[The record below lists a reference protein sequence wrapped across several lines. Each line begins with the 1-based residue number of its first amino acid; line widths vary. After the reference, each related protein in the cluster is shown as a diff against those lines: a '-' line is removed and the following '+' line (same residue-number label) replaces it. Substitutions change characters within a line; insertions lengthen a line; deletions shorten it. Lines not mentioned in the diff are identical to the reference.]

1 MDNTVYNEKVYVVR
15 IKATKEKNWDN
26 DDIIYAVA
34 YEGDGGLSFNGLKT
48 ICEQNSKWVITKKAN
63 TDSEMHCDQS
73 EIETALQEFPATGK
87 QLLTQIYPAATFFEL
102 VSLAYQ
108 EKIFT
113 DKEGSK
119 KLKDIAKKVKNQKHT
134 SDKITGPHM
143 NAAAMF
149 EKAKIDAE
157 NLAKEKMKIDLNE
170 KSKDDL
176 IDLVVDL
183 RASVVAVNEQAAVLI
198 SQAATKDSTIC
209 DLEKENSELKT
220 QLDEVRSKST
230 GFMSAADLAN
240 LDNKKLSDSLA
251 AEVVSGLKPFLAN
264 QFLTLKSSLAPVP
277 TMSEQLGET
286 LDRVKMIDSNILK
299 AGSDVKVQAD
309 RLTCI
314 LSTNHE
320 SSIGFLDEVRDS
332 LGITAEPSAPNIA
345 DTLAFLQ
352 NAAKQSE
359 GSLHHQEQEQHVS
372 EPAPK
377 HAGNCNYQASGD
389 HKTLVCTLGCGSK
402 VEVAA
407 PPTQNPGSQQANT
420 SLASGAQYATPVQV
434 YTQPQVPINN
444 NYGNNNQGNNNYNR
458 GNYSNRGNFNNRGN

>member
-63 TDSEMHCDQS
+63 TDSDMRCDQS
-73 EIETALQEFPATGK
+73 EIETALQEFRATGK

-102 VSLAYQ
+102 VNLAYQ

-183 RASVVAVNEQAAVLI
+183 RASVVAVNEQAAV
-198 SQAATKDSTIC
+198 QC
-209 DLEKENSELKT
+209 
-220 QLDEVRSKST
+220 
-230 GFMSAADLAN
+230 
-240 LDNKKLSDSLA
+240 
-251 AEVVSGLKPFLAN
+251 
-264 QFLTLKSSLAPVP
+264 
-277 TMSEQLGET
+277 
-286 LDRVKMIDSNILK
+286 
-299 AGSDVKVQAD
+299 
-309 RLTCI
+309 
-314 LSTNHE
+314 
-320 SSIGFLDEVRDS
+320 
-332 LGITAEPSAPNIA
+332 
-345 DTLAFLQ
+345 
-352 NAAKQSE
+352 
-359 GSLHHQEQEQHVS
+359 
-372 EPAPK
+372 
-377 HAGNCNYQASGD
+377 
-389 HKTLVCTLGCGSK
+389 
-402 VEVAA
+402 
-407 PPTQNPGSQQANT
+407 
-420 SLASGAQYATPVQV
+420 
-434 YTQPQVPINN
+434 
-444 NYGNNNQGNNNYNR
+444 
-458 GNYSNRGNFNNRGN
+458 